1 MRFDYKDE
9 ASIHRYLKNLY
20 TSIVNRDIVGKS
32 KSADRKNFMDISL
45 YLLANAGKELSIDNI
60 IQTFEKDNKTI
71 SKRTIYNY
79 LEKMKKA
86 YLIHGVGRYNIV
98 GNRHSAIVRNNML
111 LILDFGRSILIRL
124 ISKIPFSRK
133 YYIQ

>member
-1 MRFDYKDE
+1 
-9 ASIHRYLKNLY
+9 
-20 TSIVNRDIVGKS
+20 
-32 KSADRKNFMDISL
+32 MDISL

-98 GNRHSAIVRNNML
+98 TICC
-111 LILDFGRSILIRL
+111 
-124 ISKIPFSRK
+124 
-133 YYIQ
+133 

>member
-71 SKRTIYNY
+71 SKKND
-79 LEKMKKA
+79 L
-86 YLIHGVGRYNIV
+86 
-98 GNRHSAIVRNNML
+98 
-111 LILDFGRSILIRL
+111 
-124 ISKIPFSRK
+124 
-133 YYIQ
+133 